1 MLKMNYE
8 FRKGVLF
15 IRLYG
20 SLDHKNIKKISTNIA
35 DLIAEFGL
43 KYIVFNLDDL
53 IYIDKEGVN
62 FILKYHNIINNQNG
76 KLIICDKN
84 DQFSRLNH
92 NKLIPNITY
101 EIDAFHLI

>member
-15 IRLYG
+15 IRLFG
-20 SLDHKNIKKISTNIA
+20 SLDHKNITKISSNI
-35 DLIAEFGL
+35 DELIALFGL

-53 IYIDKEGVN
+53 SYIDKEGIN
-62 FILKYHNIINNQNG
+62 FILKYHNIINHQNG

-84 DQFSRLNH
+84 DQFNRLS
-92 NKLIPNITY
+92 KTKIIPNITY

>member
-20 SLDHKNIKKISTNIA
+20 SLNHKNISKISKSIKN
-35 DLIAEFGL
+35 LIDDFGL
-43 KYIVFNLDDL
+43 KFIVFNLDSL
-53 IYIDKEGVN
+53 KYIDKDGIN
-62 FILKYHNIINNQNG
+62 LILKYHTMINNQNG

-84 DQFSRLNH
+84 KHFNQ
-92 NKLIPNITY
+92 NKIIPNITY